1 MEMAWIILKQT
12 LTMGLYM
19 AAGFALYKCG
29 KITQEGSRTLAQVL
43 IFLIIPVVMIRSFCV
58 ECTPERLSMLGWS
71 FLLAT
76 IAMFLSMAVAS
87 IIYRKHPIDRFAATF
102 SNAGFIGIPLVT
114 AALGSGVV
122 FYLCGFLMWINILQ
136 WTWGSAVIKREKM
149 SFNPKTLFCNIF
161 MFAAALGLFLFF
173 TNLGVRLPSVVANA
187 MEGIANLNGPIAML
201 IMGVYLA
208 QADLRKLFIT
218 PRLYA
223 ISAVRMWLIPL
234 LTLLI
239 FAVLPA
245 ANDIRMTLL
254 ISASAPVGANVAVYA
269 QLYDAD
275 YPYACQTVA
284 LSTVASIVM
293 LPLFILLATFVL
305 GM

>member
-1 MEMAWIILKQT
+1 
-12 LTMGLYM
+12 
-19 AAGFALYKCG
+19 
-29 KITQEGSRTLAQVL
+29 
-43 IFLIIPVVMIRSFCV
+43 
-58 ECTPERLSMLGWS
+58 
-71 FLLAT
+71 
-76 IAMFLSMAVAS
+76 
-87 IIYRKHPIDRFAATF
+87 
-102 SNAGFIGIPLVT
+102 
-114 AALGSGVV
+114 
-122 FYLCGFLMWINILQ
+122 
-136 WTWGSAVIKREKM
+136 
-149 SFNPKTLFCNIF
+149 
-161 MFAAALGLFLFF
+161 
-173 TNLGVRLPSVVANA
+173 LGVRLPSVVANA